1 MPSPDTFR
9 VRDAP
14 LRPLLVKELWE
25 ILSGRA
31 LWTMLLLMCPLIG
44 YSFFQAISLYGEAS
58 VAGLQSPVL
67 NSYSSR
73 TRTRVPGTTANAS
86 SGNPCREP
94 SAGCVGAADGPGAG
108 VVAPIVSRD
117 ITGGLSSSGCWA
129 CAFALMPAT
138 PIAMPIKNS
147 FPSAFIGP
155 FLLPV
160 AQRESTPAA
169 VGHFWQ
175 PLNSFYSEG
184 LQRGYFDHSRS
195 VIAPWASASG

>member
-1 MPSPDTFR
+1 M
-9 VRDAP
+9 VRT
-14 LRPLLVKELWE
+14 LNLKLL
-25 ILSGRA
+25 
-31 LWTMLLLMCPLIG
+31 
-44 YSFFQAISLYGEAS
+44 
-58 VAGLQSPVL
+58 LQSPVL
-67 NSYSSR
+67 NSSSSR

-94 SAGCVGAADGPGAG
+94 SAGCVGAVAGPGVGALP
-108 VVAPIVSRD
+108 PIVSRD
-117 ITGGLSSSGCWA
+117 TTGGLSSSGCWA

-169 VGHFWQ
+169 VGHFLQ
-175 PLNSFYSEG
+175 PLNSFYSG
-184 LQRGYFDHSRS
+184 NLQRGYFGRS
-195 VIAPWASASG
+195 KEGSATVAKAHPPRQPKPPVAYASACVRLRLFGNPTVHQNFP